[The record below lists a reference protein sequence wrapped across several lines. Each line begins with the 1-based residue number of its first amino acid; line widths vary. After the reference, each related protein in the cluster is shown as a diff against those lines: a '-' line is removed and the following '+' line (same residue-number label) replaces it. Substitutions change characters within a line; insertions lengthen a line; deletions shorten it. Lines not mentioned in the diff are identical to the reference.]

1 MSKETVIEAARRCY
15 NLPGWSNGYFDVD
28 TQGHLVARIPSQCS
42 EAEVDLY
49 ALSQEIRAA
58 GLRLPVLVRCT
69 DLLHHQVARLC
80 GAFKRAMHDHDY
92 TAGYTAVYPIKV
104 NQQFSVVH
112 RIINTEAGQ
121 VGLEAGS
128 KPELMA
134 VLGLSKSGSVVV
146 CNGYKD
152 REYIRLALMGRRL
165 GLRIYLVVEKPSELE
180 LIIEQAAA
188 LNVQPLL
195 GVRVRMASIGAGNWQ
210 NTGGAKSKFGLRTVQ
225 VLEMVERLRGAGL
238 LDQLQMM
245 HFHLGSQLANIAD
258 IRTGVREAARVFAD
272 LCALGAPID
281 SMDVGGGLGV
291 DYEGTASRSFCSMNY
306 TLDQYAEA
314 IVRGIAVVCEE
325 NDLPQPTLMTESGR
339 AMTAHH
345 AFMITNVID
354 TEQAPGAEP
363 PAPLPGVVP
372 DVLKEMADL
381 YEGLEHN
388 AVLETWHEAERAMD
402 DILGAYNRGLLS
414 LKQRAHGEQ
423 LYYTILQHLRHRL
436 QPDRREH
443 REILDSL
450 NEILADKY
458 FCNLSVFQS
467 LPDVWALD
475 QIFPIVPLHRLD
487 ETPTRRTTLEDLT
500 CDSDGRIDYYVDG
513 EGIEHSL
520 PVHAI
525 KPGEEYLLGI
535 FMVGA
540 YQEILGDM
548 HNLFG
553 DTDAVDIEIQEDG
566 SHRLSHAEKGDRV
579 DELLRY
585 VHFDPQ
591 QLREAYR
598 KLVESAGLSDA
609 ETTQYLG
616 EMEAGLAGYTY
627 LDV

>member
-15 NLPGWSNGYFDVD
+15 NLPGWSSGYFDVNA
-28 TQGHLVARIPSQCS
+28 QGHLVARIPYRCS

-69 DLLHHQVARLC
+69 DLLHHRVASLYA
-80 GAFKRAMHDHDY
+80 AFGRAMRDHDY

-104 NQQFSVVH
+104 NQQFSVV
-112 RIINTEAGQ
+112 RQILNNEAAQ

-134 VLGLSKSGSVVV
+134 VLGLSKPGSIVV

-165 GLRIYLVVEKPSELE
+165 GLRIYLVVEKLSELE
-180 LIIEQAAA
+180 LIIDQAAA
-188 LNVQPLL
+188 LDVQPLL

-210 NTGGAKSKFGLRTVQ
+210 NTGGAKSKFGLRTTQ
-225 VLEMVERLRGAGL
+225 VLEMIERLRSAGL

-258 IRTGVREAARVFAD
+258 IRSGVREAARVFAD
-272 LCALGAPID
+272 LRTLGAPVD
-281 SMDVGGGLGV
+281 TVDVGGGLGV

-306 TLDQYAEA
+306 TMEQYADA
-314 IVRGIAVVCEE
+314 IVRGIAAVCEE
-325 NDLPQPTLMTESGR
+325 NDLPRPALMTESGR
-339 AMTAHH
+339 AMSAHH
-345 AFMITNVID
+345 AFLITNIID
-354 TEQAPGAEP
+354 SELSPGDKP
-363 PAPLPGVVP
+363 PAPLTGVMP
-372 DVLKEMADL
+372 DVLKELADL

-388 AVLETWHEAERAMD
+388 APMETWHEAGRAMD
-402 DILGAYNRGLLS
+402 DVLEAYNRGLLS

-423 LYYTILQHLRHRL
+423 LYYLILQHMRHRL

-443 REILDSL
+443 REIIDAL
-450 NEILADKY
+450 NEILSDKY

-467 LPDVWALD
+467 LPDVWGLD

-487 ETPTRRTTLEDLT
+487 ETPTRRAILEDLT

-513 EGIEHSL
+513 EGVENSL

-525 KPGEEYLLGI
+525 RPGEEYLLGI

-566 SHRLSHAEKGDRV
+566 SHHLSHAEKGDRV

-598 KLVESAGLSDA
+598 VLVESAGLTDT
-609 ETTQYLG
+609 EIRQYLA
-616 EMEAGLAGYTY
+616 EMEAGLTGYTY

>member
-1 MSKETVIEAARRCY
+1 MTDQSIEAARRRY
-15 NLPGWSNGYFDVD
+15 NLRGWSNGYFDVNA
-28 TQGHLVARIPSQCS
+28 QGHLFARIPYQCKA
-42 EAEVDLY
+42 AEVDLY

-69 DLLHHQVARLC
+69 DLLHHRVASLC
-80 GAFKRAMHDHDY
+80 EAFKRAMHGRNY
-92 TAGYTAVYPIKV
+92 TADYTAVYPIKV
-104 NQQFSVVH
+104 NQQFSVV
-112 RIINTEAGQ
+112 RQILNTEAAR

-134 VLGLSKSGSVVV
+134 VLGLSKPGSVVV

-152 REYIRLALMGRRL
+152 RAYIRLALMGRRL
-165 GLRIYLVVEKPSELE
+165 GLRIYLVVEKLSELD

-188 LNVQPLL
+188 LQVRPLL

-210 NTGGAKSKFGLRTVQ
+210 NTGGAKSKFGLRTAQ
-225 VLEMVERLRGAGL
+225 VLEMVGRLRDAGL

-258 IRTGVREAARVFAD
+258 IRTGVAEAARVYAD
-272 LCALGAPID
+272 LRALDAPVD
-281 SMDVGGGLGV
+281 TLDVGGGLGV

-314 IVRGIAVVCEE
+314 IVHGISAVCEE
-325 NDLPQPTLMTESGR
+325 NALPHPALMTESGR
-339 AMTAHH
+339 AITAHH

-354 TEQAPGAEP
+354 SEQSPGETP
-363 PAPLPGVVP
+363 PAPLQEVVP
-372 DVLKEMADL
+372 DVLRSIGDL
-381 YEGLEHN
+381 YDNAEHN
-388 AVLETWHEAERAMD
+388 AVLETWHETRQAMD
-402 DILGAYNRGLLS
+402 DILAAYSKGYLT
-414 LKQRAHGEQ
+414 LKQRAWGEQ
-423 LYYTILQHLRHRL
+423 YYYATLQRLRGLL
-436 QPDRREH
+436 QPERREH
-443 REILDSL
+443 REVLDPL

-513 EGIEHSL
+513 EGIEHTL

-525 KPGEEYLLGI
+525 NPGEEYLLGI

-553 DTDAVDIEIQEDG
+553 DTDAVDIEIHEDG
-566 SHRLSHAEKGDRV
+566 SHHLSHAEQGDRV

-585 VHFDPQ
+585 VHFDPE

-598 KLVESAGLSDA
+598 RLVEDAGLSEADA
-609 ETTQYLG
+609 AQYLG
-616 EMEAGLAGYTY
+616 EIEAGLTGYTY
-627 LDV
+627 LEV

>member
-1 MSKETVIEAARRCY
+1 MNESPVDAARRRY
-15 NLPGWSNGYFDVD
+15 NLPGWSSGYFDVNER
-28 TQGHLVARIPSQCS
+28 GHLFARIPYRCR

-49 ALSQEIRAA
+49 ELSREIRAA

-69 DLLHHQVARLC
+69 DLLHHRVASLC
-80 GAFKRAMHDHDY
+80 SAFERAMRSHDY
-92 TAGYTAVYPIKV
+92 RAAYTPVYPIKV
-104 NQQFSVVH
+104 NQQFSVV
-112 RIINTEAGQ
+112 RQIVDTEVAR

-134 VLGLSKSGSVVV
+134 VLGLSEPGSVVV

-152 REYIRLALMGRRL
+152 RGYIRLALMGRRL
-165 GLRIYLVVEKPSELE
+165 GLRVYLVVEKLSELDQ
-180 LIIEQAAA
+180 IIEEAAA

-195 GVRVRMASIGAGNWQ
+195 GVRIRMASIGAGNWQ
-210 NTGGAKSKFGLRTVQ
+210 NTGGAKSKFGLRIAQ
-225 VLEMVERLRGAGL
+225 VLEMVERLREAGL
-238 LDQLQMM
+238 LDRLRMM

-258 IRTGVREAARVFAD
+258 IRTGVREAARVYAD
-272 LCALGAPID
+272 LRALGAPVD
-281 SMDVGGGLGV
+281 TLDVGGGLGV
-291 DYEGTASRSFCSMNY
+291 DYEGTASRSFCSVNY

-314 IVRGIAVVCEE
+314 IVHGVGEVCLE
-325 NDLPQPTLMTESGR
+325 NELPSPSLVTESGR

-354 TEQAPGAEP
+354 TEHSPGVEQP
-363 PAPLPGVVP
+363 EPLPEPVP
-372 DVLKEMADL
+372 DVLREVADL
-381 YEGLEHN
+381 YAGIEHN
-388 AVLETWHEAERAMD
+388 APLETWHEVSRAMD
-402 DILGAYNRGLLS
+402 DILAAYNRGYLTLR
-414 LKQRAHGEQ
+414 QRALGEQ
-423 LYYTILQHLRHRL
+423 YYYAVLQRLRSLL
-436 QPDRREH
+436 QVERREH
-443 REILDSL
+443 REVLDQL
-450 NEILADKY
+450 NEMLADKY

-467 LPDVWALD
+467 LPDVWALE

-487 ETPTRRTTLEDLT
+487 EEPTRRTTLEDLT

-513 EGIEHSL
+513 EGVERSL

-525 KPGEEYLLGI
+525 EPGEEYLLGI

-566 SHRLSHAEKGDRV
+566 SYRLSHAEKGDRV

-591 QLREAYR
+591 CLRDAYR
-598 KLVESAGLSDA
+598 GLIEKAGLD
-609 ETTQYLG
+609 ET
-616 EMEAGLAGYTY
+616 EAAQFLSELENGLTGYTY
-627 LDV
+627 LET

>member
-1 MSKETVIEAARRCY
+1 MNEQTIQAARQRY
-15 NLPGWSNGYFDVD
+15 NLPGWSSGYFDVNSR
-28 TQGHLVARIPSQCS
+28 GHLFARIPYQCR

-58 GLRLPVLVRCT
+58 GLKLPVLVRCT
-69 DLLHHQVARLC
+69 DLLHHRVAGLC
-80 GAFKRAMHDHDY
+80 AAFRRAMTNHDY
-92 TAGYTAVYPIKV
+92 SAEYTAVYPIKV
-104 NQQFSVVH
+104 NQQFSVV
-112 RIINTEAGQ
+112 RQIIGTEAVR

-134 VLGLSKSGSVVV
+134 VLGLSGPDSVVV

-165 GLRIYLVVEKPSELE
+165 GLRIYLVVEKLSELQ
-180 LIIEQAAA
+180 LIIEQAAE
-188 LNVQPLL
+188 LKVQPLL

-210 NTGGAKSKFGLRTVQ
+210 NTGGAKSKFGLRTAQ
-225 VLEMVERLRGAGL
+225 VLEMVECLRRADM

-258 IRTGVREAARVFAD
+258 IRAGVREAARVFAD
-272 LCALGAPID
+272 LCALGAPVNTL
-281 SMDVGGGLGV
+281 DVGGGLGV

-314 IVRGIAVVCEE
+314 IVQGVAVVCEE
-325 NDLPQPTLMTESGR
+325 NDLPRPALMTESGR
-339 AMTAHH
+339 AITAHH
-345 AFMITNVID
+345 AFMMTNVID
-354 TEQAPGAEP
+354 TEQAPGEDP
-363 PAPLPGVVP
+363 PVALQGVVP

-381 YEGLEHN
+381 YDGLEHN
-388 AVLETWHEAERAMD
+388 AVLETWHEVGRALG
-402 DILGAYNRGLLS
+402 DILEAYNRGLLG
-414 LKQRAHGEQ
+414 LGQRAQGEQ
-423 LYYTILQHLRHRL
+423 YYYAILQHLRHRL

-443 REILDSL
+443 REVLDSL

-458 FCNLSVFQS
+458 FCNLSIFQS

-475 QIFPIVPLHRLD
+475 QIFPIVPLHRLN
-487 ETPTRRTTLEDLT
+487 EIPTRRTTLEDLT
-500 CDSDGRIDYYVDG
+500 CDSDGRIDYYVDS

-520 PVHAI
+520 PVHAV

-579 DELLRY
+579 DELLSY
-585 VHFDPQ
+585 VHFDPS

-598 KLVESAGLSDA
+598 ALISASGLDEA
-609 ETTQYLG
+609 EAAQYTR
-616 EMEAGLAGYTY
+616 EMEAGLSGYTY
-627 LDV
+627 LQP